1 MASISEASREAFT
14 FIDRTEDIG
23 SDGEKGPPQLFPKY
37 GDLTS
42 GKLADPVLH
51 LLEDLRAKYPEY
63 VVTYVDPFS
72 LNLLAFAF
80 AGFATATLDI
90 ETDSVFRM
98 RAWLQPSR
106 RGTIGQLA
114 EARGFAKY
122 QYRWG
127 NEDFILYCITIGFSI
142 VQYVLKER
150 GPGEGPL
157 SHSAVTDSLLA
168 QVGLWS
174 HRERKGIYVY
184 DMIWRLDEALYE
196 QVQKLVLSA
205 DYYYL
210 IEKLTND
217 IQSLMGQSY
226 TGPRHEKRAEKRQRS
241 LFRWQSRVRGLGRAM
256 EARSDFLRSCG

>member
-1 MASISEASREAFT
+1 MASIAETARDAFT
-14 FIDRTEDIG
+14 FIDRTIDLG

-42 GKLADPVLH
+42 AKLANPAVQ
-51 LLEDLRAKYPEY
+51 LLEELRVKYPECI
-63 VVTYVDPFS
+63 VTYADLRS

-80 AGFATATLDI
+80 AGHATATLDI

-98 RAWLQPSR
+98 RAWQQPAR
-106 RGTIGQLA
+106 RGKIGQLA

-127 NEDFILYCITIGFSI
+127 NEQFILYCITIGLSSL
-142 VQYVLKER
+142 QYVLKER

-157 SHSAVTDSLLA
+157 SHSAITDTLLA

-174 HRERKGIYVY
+174 HQERKGIYVY

-196 QVQKLVLSA
+196 QTQKLLPLA
-205 DYYYL
+205 GL
-210 IEKLTND
+210 
-217 IQSLMGQSY
+217 
-226 TGPRHEKRAEKRQRS
+226 A
-241 LFRWQSRVRGLGRAM
+241 LF
-256 EARSDFLRSCG
+256 D

>member
-1 MASISEASREAFT
+1 MASIAEAARDAFT
-14 FIDRTEDIG
+14 FIDRTIDLG

-42 GKLADPVLH
+42 AKLANPILQ
-51 LLEDLRAKYPEY
+51 LLEELRAKYPEC
-63 VVTYVDPFS
+63 VVTYVDLKS

-80 AGFATATLDI
+80 AGLATATLDI

-98 RAWLQPSR
+98 RAWQQPSR
-106 RGTIGQLA
+106 RGTTGQLA

-127 NEDFILYCITIGFSI
+127 NEEFILYCIVIGFSN

-157 SHSAVTDSLLA
+157 SHSAATDTLLA

-174 HRERKGIYVY
+174 HKERKAIYVY
-184 DMIWRLDEALYE
+184 DLIWRLDEALYE
-196 QVQKLVLSA
+196 QVQKLV
-205 DYYYL
+205 
-210 IEKLTND
+210 
-217 IQSLMGQSY
+217 SLA
-226 TGPRHEKRAEKRQRS
+226 GPAS
-241 LFRWQSRVRGLGRAM
+241 I
-256 EARSDFLRSCG
+256 D

>member
-1 MASISEASREAFT
+1 MASIAEAARDAFT
-14 FIDRTEDIG
+14 FIDRTIDLG

-42 GKLADPVLH
+42 AKLANPILQ
-51 LLEDLRAKYPEY
+51 LLEELRAKYPEC
-63 VVTYVDPFS
+63 VVTYVDLNS

-80 AGFATATLDI
+80 AGLATATLDI

-98 RAWLQPSR
+98 RAWQQPSG
-106 RGTIGQLA
+106 RGTTGQLA

-127 NEDFILYCITIGFSI
+127 DEEFILYCIVIGSSS

-157 SHSAVTDSLLA
+157 THSAGTDTLLA

-174 HRERKGIYVY
+174 NKERKGIYVY
-184 DMIWRLDEALYE
+184 DQYWRLDEALYG
-196 QVQKLVLSA
+196 QMQKLVFSA
-205 DYYYL
+205 
-210 IEKLTND
+210 
-217 IQSLMGQSY
+217 
-226 TGPRHEKRAEKRQRS
+226 GPAP
-241 LFRWQSRVRGLGRAM
+241 F
-256 EARSDFLRSCG
+256 D